1 METDLYNPETPDS
14 RPAPTPSKVAVR
26 ALNCLLAALPKLN
39 EDAESF
45 AQDLD
50 AIREAVLPARNPW
63 GARPDHRGHRASS

>member
-1 METDLYNPETPDS
+1 METESYNPETPDS
-14 RPAPTPSKVAVR
+14 RPAPTPGKVTVR

-50 AIREAVLPARNPW
+50 AIRKAALPARNPW
-63 GARPDHRGHRASS
+63 SSQPDHCGPRAPS